1 MENIFY
7 DLLSSLWQ
15 LIAPLLTALSPLLLG
30 ISLAWFLNP
39 AAERLTPVLGP
50 GRAIL
55 ATYLLLFAF
64 LASLAAGFIILIL
77 GALPTGGIESTLRL
91 ITEYFR
97 QAYDAAADFLRRW
110 LPADFAESGLAAQ
123 GLQSWL
129 AQHFS
134 IRSLAGSIRSIS
146 GAAVTIFLGI
156 IASIYLL
163 KDKEYFLLLKDR
175 FLSLILKQKT
185 HGILCEIAG
194 DINAVLSAFVK
205 GALVDSLLV
214 ALLSSAAL
222 SVLQVDFAVIIGVLG
237 GLLNIIPYF
246 GPFIGM
252 VPAFLAALLT
262 GGPAKSAAAVLSLF
276 LIQQIDSNYIYPR
289 VVGKSTGLHPLFV
302 LLSVSI
308 SGYFFGLAG
317 MILAVPAAGVIQIL
331 LRRWA
336 SR

>member
-7 DLLSSLWQ
+7 DLTSALWQ
-15 LIAPLLTALSPLLLG
+15 LIQPLLTALSPLLLG
-30 ISLAWFLNP
+30 IALAWILNP
-39 AAERLTPVLGP
+39 AAERLTPALGA

-64 LASLAAGFIILIL
+64 LASLTAGFVILIL
-77 GALPTGGIESTLRL
+77 GALPTGGMESTIRL
-91 ITEYFR
+91 ILDYFR
-97 QAYDAAADFLRRW
+97 QAYDTAADFLRRW
-110 LPADFAESGLAAQ
+110 LPADFADSSLAAE

-129 AQHFS
+129 SQHVS
-134 IRSLAGSIRSIS
+134 IRFLAGRIRSAS
-146 GAAVTIFLGI
+146 GAAVTVFLGI

-194 DINAVLSAFVK
+194 DINTVLSAFVK

-222 SVLQVDFAVIIGVLG
+222 SLLEVDYAVVIGVLG

-246 GPFIGM
+246 GPFISM
-252 VPAFLAALLT
+252 VPAFLVGLLT

-276 LIQQIDSNYIYPR
+276 LIQQLDSNYIYPR

-308 SGYFFGLAG
+308 SGYFFGLTG
-317 MILAVPAAGVIQIL
+317 MILAVPAAGVLQIL